1 MCAARSERTADVT
14 ELQIVED
21 AIVAV
26 QAAMTIGVP
35 LLTAVDPPAGVI
47 AGPGITALYEGLV
60 KLRDRL
66 MTETN
71 EEQLADL
78 RARITEAAQDNAA
91 AKFGAQPDQGQ
102 P

>member
-1 MCAARSERTADVT
+1 MT
-14 ELQIVED
+14 EVELVED
-21 AIVAV
+21 AIKAVSVAM
-26 QAAMTIGVP
+26 ALGVP

-66 MTETN
+66 TTETD
-71 EEQLADL
+71 EQQKADL
-78 RARITEAAQDNAA
+78 RARIVEAAQDYAA
-91 AKFGAQPDQGQ
+91 VHFGATPSGGCLR